1 MNGKKKKKKGNT
13 NNWLAADHE
22 VYGSVLYTVELY
34 LSSGLVMSV
43 IANVVQFL
51 QVMDVSAFEVSFSFL
66 FEIASLLGSV
76 VEIVVVSVWS
86 Q

>member
-1 MNGKKKKKKGNT
+1 MGRKKKKKGNT

-43 IANVVQFL
+43 IANWKIQLNFVTIKTVL
-51 QVMDVSAFEVSFSFL
+51 IMNTL
-66 FEIASLLGSV
+66 
-76 VEIVVVSVWS
+76 
-86 Q
+86 